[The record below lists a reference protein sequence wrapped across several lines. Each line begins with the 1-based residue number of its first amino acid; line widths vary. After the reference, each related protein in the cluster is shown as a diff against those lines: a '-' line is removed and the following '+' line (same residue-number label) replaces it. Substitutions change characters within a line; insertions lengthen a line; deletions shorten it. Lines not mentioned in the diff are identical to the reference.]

1 MGSDGSFS
9 ASSLYDSLS
18 HTSQTL
24 NRSGIAVLRQLV
36 AAQRASYT
44 SVTNYVSSIYHNDNL
59 SWSEIV
65 FLSTCI
71 TTCAATMV
79 GCGIVSSFIRRKWF
93 RNGRSSS
100 SQRWARNPSSTK
112 SNKSTKTLTSSDD
125 DYEDDDYDSNGS
137 LRHGMDPSQA
147 RATEWSAEPQQQ
159 SSDGKRI
166 QSTSGQFLFLFCCS
180 NTVAAAKTDP
190 GLLRKFT
197 EFASYTTSKASYPAI
212 RTFYSPHPQIS
223 RLPSKPSPVPL
234 IVFVHGLGGSLA
246 QFHHLLT
253 SLSNIGSCFGIDLPG
268 CGLSKFAPTEWDAY
282 TVEAL
287 AELLV
292 VAIERHRDR
301 EAGQEVILIGHSLGC
316 SLSALLA
323 SSNSPIGKSLKDHII
338 GLIAVCPRA
347 TPPSAEDTT
356 SFRRLLHIPG
366 LIFDLWRWWDRRGG
380 SQSASV
386 MRMVGSDAD
395 AETRDLQVRFNK
407 QSRTPVWR
415 RMAWGTLPSYET
427 GEAVGGMP
435 GEKVWAG
442 IRMPIL
448 LIAGEADAVT
458 KPAEIQKLLKF
469 FGDTSAHATINTA
482 GGSIIP
488 DASQIQEKITLP
500 TDQRAH
506 DEAYGIQ
513 SSETEMTLVDQTHG
527 ERKRLVKSAILPAPA
542 SHALLYDRAT
552 YRTLAGIIQDF
563 LASHID
569 KRLGLGWQLQYLNT
583 SGKWDVKN
591 LAKWQKVVPV
601 SKPIAGTFAALKMLR
616 EVDEQHNPVCFSAQY
631 KGKIYA
637 VIDISHESPVYN
649 PATLEAGGIRYCKQ
663 PTVSK
668 IPPTPDE
675 TRDFIALVDRL
686 QGDIDEQTPEDEKK
700 EHSVRP
706 LVGVH
711 CHYGY
716 NRTGFLIV
724 CYLIERLGYG
734 VQDAIDEFNRCRPP
748 GIRHGHF
755 IDTLFVRYCVGLKR
769 APTL

>member
-1 MGSDGSFS
+1 MGSDGSSS

-18 HTSQTL
+18 HTSKSL
-24 NRSGIAVLRQLV
+24 NRSGITALRQLL
-36 AAQRASYT
+36 AAQHASYT
-44 SVTNYVSSIYHNDNL
+44 SLTNYISSIYRNDKVN
-59 SWSEIV
+59 WSKAV
-65 FLSTCI
+65 FLSTCVATI
-71 TTCAATMV
+71 VATMV
-79 GCGIVSSFIRRKWF
+79 GCGLVSSFIRGKWF
-93 RNGRSSS
+93 RKGRS
-100 SQRWARNPSSTK
+100 ARKSSSTK

-147 RATEWSAEPQQQ
+147 KATEWSAEPQQQ
-159 SSDGKRI
+159 SSDGKRAYPPI
-166 QSTSGQFLFLFCCS
+166 VIVIFFSFLYS
-180 NTVAAAKTDP
+180 NAVAAAKTDP

-212 RTFYSPHPQIS
+212 RTFYSPHPQLS
-223 RLPSKPSPVPL
+223 RLPTKPSPVPL
-234 IVFVHGLGGSLA
+234 LVFVHGLGGSLA

-282 TVEAL
+282 TVDAL

-316 SLSALLA
+316 SLAALLA

-356 SFRRLLHIPG
+356 SFRRLLHVPG
-366 LIFDLWRWWDRRGG
+366 AVFDLWRRWDRRGG

-442 IRMPIL
+442 IHMPIL
-448 LIAGEADAVT
+448 LVAGEADAVT
-458 KPAEIQKLLKF
+458 KPAEIQTLLKF
-469 FGDTSAHATINTA
+469 FGDASAHTAIDTA
-482 GGSIIP
+482 GGGIIP
-488 DASQIQEKITLP
+488 DASRVHDQIKSP

-513 SSETEMTLVDQTHG
+513 SSETEKQLVDQTSG

-563 LASHID
+563 LSSHID

-601 SKPIAGTFAALKMLR
+601 SKPIGGTFAALKMLR

-631 KGKIYA
+631 KNKIYA

-686 QGDIDEQTPEDEKK
+686 RRDIDEKTSQDEKK

-734 VQDAIDEFNRCRPP
+734 VQEAIDEFNRCRPP